1 MTKDVRGVM
10 VAIAW
15 VVLAAALAG
24 CATSARPARVA
35 EPASPAATNS
45 APVVASDL
53 PPTRP
58 EVARIR
64 PGLVISFSLL
74 VGGKVEFGEVTK
86 RISDAGT
93 LVLPLL
99 GTVSAQDVTLEE
111 LGNQLVDRYSKYYV
125 NPQVIVDFV
134 RDSTGEGL
142 SPWGHVTVLGRVK
155 TPGRVSIPATRDLT
169 VSGAIQ
175 KAGGFHTSAR
185 SEAILVTRRNAQGET
200 TSREINLHEVG
211 AGGRVSDDLV
221 LQADDIVYVP
231 EARF

>member
-45 APVVASDL
+45 APVVESAL
-53 PPTRP
+53 PPPRP

-93 LVLPLL
+93 LVLPLPRIPI
-99 GTVSAQDVTLEE
+99 VSQSSR
-111 LGNQLVDRYSKYYV
+111 N
-125 NPQVIVDFV
+125 
-134 RDSTGEGL
+134 STFDAGI
-142 SPWGHVTVLGRVK
+142 SASASYWW
-155 TPGRVSIPATRDLT
+155 TPSSMTGKPSISHWL
-169 VSGAIQ
+169 
-175 KAGGFHTSAR
+175 
-185 SEAILVTRRNAQGET
+185 
-200 TSREINLHEVG
+200 
-211 AGGRVSDDLV
+211 
-221 LQADDIVYVP
+221 
-231 EARF
+231 

>member
-1 MTKDVRGVM
+1 MSKDVRGVM

-24 CATSARPARVA
+24 CASPAARARAAAAPPVAPPPAPAVESARP
-35 EPASPAATNS
+35 PA
-45 APVVASDL
+45 
-53 PPTRP
+53 RP

-99 GTVSAQDVTLEE
+99 GTVRVQDVTLEE
-111 LGNQLVDRYSKYYV
+111 LGNQLVDRYSRYYV

-185 SEAILVTRRNAQGET
+185 SEAILVTRRNARGET

-221 LQADDIVYVP
+221 LEADDVVYVP

>member
-1 MTKDVRGVM
+1 MSKDVRGVM

-24 CATSARPARVA
+24 CA
-35 EPASPAATNS
+35 SPAARARAAA
-45 APVVASDL
+45 APPVA
-53 PPTRP
+53 PPPAPAVETAQPPARP

-99 GTVSAQDVTLEE
+99 GTVRVQDVTLEE
-111 LGNQLVDRYSKYYV
+111 LGNQLVDRYSRYYV

-185 SEAILVTRRNAQGET
+185 SEAILVTRRNARGET

-221 LQADDIVYVP
+221 LEADDVVYVP